1 MIIMVISSHLG
12 SEEMILPASWCTL
25 RLSVAG
31 PAHRQRRPTAAP
43 STISSDGSLAKCGWP
58 RGNVNSIKQ
67 RVPWLL
73 PWLGYI
79 ASGVARPP
87 EQAVLIRPLSA

>member
-1 MIIMVISSHLG
+1 MIIMVISSHIG
-12 SEEMILPASWCTL
+12 SEEMILSDSRCTL
-25 RLSVAG
+25 RSSVAG
-31 PAHRQRRPTAAP
+31 PAHRQRCPRAAP

-67 RVPWLL
+67 RIPRLL

-79 ASGVARPP
+79 ASGVAPAP
-87 EQAVLIRPLSA
+87 EQAVLIMPLSS

>member
-43 STISSDGSLAKCGWP
+43 STISSDGSSATRGWP
-58 RGNVNSIKQ
+58 RGM
-67 RVPWLL
+67 
-73 PWLGYI
+73 
-79 ASGVARPP
+79 
-87 EQAVLIRPLSA
+87 